1 MMVRCLVAT
10 LAAVALVGCT
20 SKVRGAKP
28 DSLSQDAS
36 NTMRENGRIPV
47 NGIDIYYEAHG
58 RADGIP
64 VVLLPGGGSTIET
77 TFSRVLPA
85 LAARH
90 RVIAVEEQGHGRT
103 SGRDQPITFESSAD
117 DVAGLVRH
125 LGLEQVDIVGFS
137 NGASVGLQVAIR
149 HPGLV
154 RKLVFASA
162 MTRRDGA
169 QAELW
174 EFMTRA
180 DISNMPQ
187 PLKDAFLRVNPDER
201 QLKVMHDKDAQR
213 MREFKDVGDDL
224 VRSIRAAVLIVVG
237 DRDVVRLEHAVDL
250 SRQIPDARLLVLPG
264 GHGDYLGEAVV
275 APNVTRYPELT
286 AGLIEEFLAIPH
298 GG

>member
-1 MMVRCLVAT
+1 MTVCRL
-10 LAAVALVGCT
+10 AVALAALVFVGCT
-20 SKVRGAKP
+20 SEIRGVKREH
-28 DSLSQDAS
+28 LLQDAPK
-36 NTMRENGRIPV
+36 TMRENGHISV
-47 NGIDIYYEAHG
+47 NGIRMYYEVHG

-64 VVLLPGGGSTIET
+64 IVLLPGGGSTIES

-85 LAARH
+85 LAASH

-103 SGRDQPITFESSAD
+103 SDRDQPITFESSAD
-117 DVAGLVRH
+117 DVAGLVRQ

-149 HPGLV
+149 HPRLV

-162 MTRRDGA
+162 MTKRDGA
-169 QAELW
+169 HAELW
-174 EFMTRA
+174 EFMARA

-187 PLKDAFLRVNPDER
+187 PLKDAFLRANPDER

-224 VRSIRAAVLIVVG
+224 VRSIRAAVLIIVG
-237 DRDVVRLEHAVDL
+237 DRDVIRLEHAAEL

-264 GHGDYLGEAVV
+264 GHGDYLGEVV
-275 APNVTRYPELT
+275 AAPNATRFPELT
-286 AGLIEEFLAIPH
+286 AGLIEEFLRGA
-298 GG
+298 

>member
-1 MMVRCLVAT
+1 MRRL
-10 LAAVALVGCT
+10 AVALAVLFLAGCASET
-20 SKVRGAKP
+20 GGVKRER
-28 DSLSQDAS
+28 LSQDAPK
-36 NTMRENGRIPV
+36 TMRENGHISV
-47 NGIDIYYEAHG
+47 NGIRMYYEVHG

-85 LAARH
+85 LAAGH

-103 SGRDQPITFESSAD
+103 SDRDTPLTFESSAD
-117 DVAGLVRH
+117 DVAGLVRE
-125 LGLEQVDIVGFS
+125 LGLEQVDILGFS
-137 NGASVGLQVAIR
+137 NGASVGLQLAIR
-149 HPGLV
+149 HPRLV

-162 MTRRDGA
+162 MTKRDGA
-169 QAELW
+169 QPELW
-174 EFMTRA
+174 DFMARA
-180 DISNMPQ
+180 DVSNMPQ

-224 VRSIRAAVLIVVG
+224 MRSIRAAVLIVVG
-237 DRDVVRLEHAVDL
+237 DRDVVRLEHAVAL

-264 GHGDYLGEAVV
+264 GHGDYLGEVV
-275 APNVTRYPELT
+275 AAPSATRYPELT
-286 AGLIEEFLAIPH
+286 AGLIEEFLR